1 MTILVDVALAT
12 KWADALDSGDYEQTQ
27 GALHRKSGGHC
38 CLGVLADIVQPD
50 AWVAPLVDATVWAAD
65 MMKHPLQN
73 GSDEY
78 LNIYEVQFTLD
89 VGPIEQSGEGVQ
101 GKYASM
107 NDNSKTF
114 AEIAAQIRTDYNIQP
129 EGE

>member
-12 KWADALDSGDYEQTQ
+12 KWADALDSGVYEQTQ
-27 GALHRKSGGHC
+27 GALHRKSGGFC
-38 CLGVLADIVQPD
+38 CLGVLADLVEPD
-50 AWVAPLVDATVWAAD
+50 AWIAPAVDASVYVAD
-65 MMKHPLQN
+65 MLKHPLQN
-73 GSDEY
+73 GGDEY
-78 LNIYEVQFTLD
+78 LNIETVQFTLD
-89 VGPIEQSGEGVQ
+89 VGPIQQSGEGVQ

-114 AEIAAQIRTDYNIQP
+114 ADIAAQIRTDYNIKP